1 MSERILYLKKS
12 ALRRVKQS
20 SFTLIELLVVIAI
33 IAILAAVL
41 LPALQRARQRG
52 YLSNCTNNLKQ
63 ITFASLN
70 YADNNDDYYMPAL
83 YNGSFW
89 VIRMIESKL
98 LSPGSFYCRSNTVN
112 TTPAKNDVPANGYR
126 DYPELN
132 GNPRTFQYIKK
143 LVGYINGPTVTNELN
158 KTVRVKNSSRVV
170 MVYCCIADVASSGA
184 RSGYLDAWYMHRHAR
199 KLNDVNERY
208 AVPAHNKLYNI
219 GFADG
224 HVQTVGTYDYWF
236 NYRNEFNH
244 NLNYND
250 AGLH

>member
-1 MSERILYLKKS
+1 MSNRSVTKNKKS
-12 ALRRVKQS
+12 G
-20 SFTLIELLVVIAI
+20 FTLIELLVVIAI
-33 IAILAAVL
+33 IAILAAIL
-41 LPALQRARQRG
+41 LPALQKARMRG

-70 YADNNDDYYMPAL
+70 YADSNDDYYMPAL
-83 YNGSFW
+83 YDGSFW

-98 LSPGSFYCRSNTVN
+98 LSPGSFYCRANTVN
-112 TTPAKNDVPANGYR
+112 ITPAKDDVPANGYR

-132 GNPRTFQYIKK
+132 GNPRTLQYNKR
-143 LVGYINGPTVTNELN
+143 LGGYINGTTVTNEMN
-158 KTVRVKNSSRVV
+158 KTVRVKNTSRVV
-170 MVYCCIADVASSGA
+170 MVYCCIAEVASSGA
-184 RSGYLDAWYMHRHAR
+184 RNGFLDAWYMHRHAR
-199 KLNDVNERY
+199 KLTTASERY
-208 AVPAHNKLYNI
+208 AVPAHDKQYNI

-250 AGLH
+250 SGLY

>member
-1 MSERILYLKKS
+1 MSNRSVTKNKKS
-12 ALRRVKQS
+12 G
-20 SFTLIELLVVIAI
+20 FTLIELLVVIAI
-33 IAILAAVL
+33 IAILAAIL
-41 LPALQRARQRG
+41 LPALQKARMRG

-70 YADNNDDYYMPAL
+70 YADSNDDYYMPAL
-83 YNGSFW
+83 YDGSFW

-98 LSPGSFYCRSNTVN
+98 LSPGSFYCRANTVN

-132 GNPRTFQYIKK
+132 GNPRTLQYNKR
-143 LVGYINGPTVTNELN
+143 LVGYINGTTVTNEMN
-158 KTVRVKNSSRVV
+158 KTVRVKNTSRVV
-170 MVYCCIADVASSGA
+170 MAYCCIAEVASSGA
-184 RSGYLDAWYMHRHAR
+184 RNGFLDAWYMHRHAR
-199 KLNDVNERY
+199 KLTTASERY
-208 AVPAHNKLYNI
+208 AVPAHDKQYNI

-250 AGLH
+250 SGLY

>member
-1 MSERILYLKKS
+1 MSNRSVTKNKKS
-12 ALRRVKQS
+12 G
-20 SFTLIELLVVIAI
+20 FTLIELLVVIAI
-33 IAILAAVL
+33 IAILAAIL
-41 LPALQRARQRG
+41 LPALQKARMRG

-70 YADNNDDYYMPAL
+70 YADSNDDYYMPAL
-83 YNGSFW
+83 YDGSFW

-98 LSPGSFYCRSNTVN
+98 LSPGSFYCRANTVN
-112 TTPAKNDVPANGYR
+112 TTPAKNDGPANGYR

-132 GNPRTFQYIKK
+132 GNPRTLQYNKR
-143 LVGYINGPTVTNELN
+143 LVGYINGTTVTNEMN
-158 KTVRVKNSSRVV
+158 KTVRVKNTSRVV
-170 MVYCCIADVASSGA
+170 MAYCCIAEVASSGA
-184 RSGYLDAWYMHRHAR
+184 RNGFLDAWYMHRHAR
-199 KLNDVNERY
+199 KLTTASERY
-208 AVPAHNKLYNI
+208 AVPAHDKQYNI

-250 AGLH
+250 SGLY

>member
-1 MSERILYLKKS
+1 MSNRSVTKNKKS
-12 ALRRVKQS
+12 G
-20 SFTLIELLVVIAI
+20 FTLIELLVVIAI
-33 IAILAAVL
+33 IAILAAIL
-41 LPALQRARQRG
+41 LPALQKARMRG

-70 YADNNDDYYMPAL
+70 YADSNDDYYMPAL
-83 YNGSFW
+83 YDGSFW

-98 LSPGSFYCRSNTVN
+98 LSPGSFYCRANTVN
-112 TTPAKNDVPANGYR
+112 TTPAKNDVPANGYK

-132 GNPRTFQYIKK
+132 GNPRTLQYNKR
-143 LVGYINGPTVTNELN
+143 LGGYINGTTVTNEMN
-158 KTVRVKNSSRVV
+158 KTVRVKNTSRVV
-170 MVYCCIADVASSGA
+170 MVYCCIAEVASSGA
-184 RSGYLDAWYMHRHAR
+184 RNGFLDAWYMHRHAR
-199 KLNDVNERY
+199 KLTTASERY
-208 AVPAHNKLYNI
+208 AVPAHDKQYNI

-250 AGLH
+250 SGLY